1 MAFSATGVP
10 TAYTQLCPRC
20 KALRSWVN
28 VNGGTTYRCSGCEWT
43 WTLQTPAIATP
54 GVPATT
60 VTASNTTGTVVAVTI
75 TGGTLTSVKV
85 NTVQV
90 GTTPG
95 TYLVPV
101 GGNISI
107 TYTVAPAWAWAL
119 PVTSG
124 PAAQNAN
131 ALPVASGGTNFASG
145 QVLMV
150 DTGTNIEAA
159 TVAAGSTGTS
169 VALTAGLIKAHN
181 TGISF
186 GILIPVPSFATADS
200 VPAAAG
206 WGF

>member
-10 TAYTQLCPRC
+10 TSFLQVCPRC
-20 KALRSWVN
+20 KALRLWVN
-28 VNGGTTYRCSGCEWT
+28 VNGGTTYRCGGCEWS
-43 WTLQTPAIATP
+43 WTLQTPTIGTP
-54 GVPATT
+54 AVPATT
-60 VTASNTTGTVVAVTI
+60 VAQNNTTGTVVSVTI

-90 GTTPG
+90 GTTAG

-107 TYTVAPAWAWAL
+107 TYSVAPAWAWAL

-124 PAAQNAN
+124 SAAQGTS
-131 ALPVASGGTNFASG
+131 ALPVASGGTNFTAG

-150 DTGTNIEAA
+150 DTGTSTEVA

-169 VALTAGLIKAHN
+169 VALTAPLVKAHN
-181 TGISF
+181 GVITF
-186 GILIPVPSFATADS
+186 GILAPAPTLPAGDVVPVAP
-200 VPAAAG
+200 G